1 MEADLTIGEARRL
14 LSRVGFLETLPAGE
28 LEDLARLSA
37 FSRLPAGGA
46 FVVGPEEH
54 AERMLLVLAGQVQVH
69 EADPTDRELTLSVL
83 EGGSFVGATG
93 LVDRRARELRVR
105 ALEPSL
111 LCRLGRGDLEA
122 LVLGRPEAGLRLVGS
137 LAARL
142 VRMEGRW
149 ADLAAKEVTARLAG
163 VLLMLVEGEGIMT
176 PEGPMIPT
184 RYTHQPAR
192 LHDRGQQGGHDQGVR
207 GAAGDRWRAPEEP
220 LRPRHGPGGPQA
232 RLRVVPPAPARFRE
246 LTRRSS

>member
-1 MEADLTIGEARRL
+1 MRASRPVEADLTIGEARRL

-28 LEDLARLSA
+28 LEDLARRSA
-37 FSRLPAGGA
+37 FSRLPAGGT

-54 AERMLLVLAGQVQVH
+54 AERMLLVLAGQVQVYD
-69 EADPTDRELTLSVL
+69 ADPTDRELTLSVL

-93 LVDRRARELRVR
+93 LASRRTRELRVR

-122 LVLGRPEAGLRLVGS
+122 LVLGRPEAGLALAGS
-137 LAARL
+137 LATRL
-142 VRMEGRW
+142 VWMEGRW

-163 VLLMLVEGEGIMT
+163 VLLMLVEEEGIMT

-184 RYTHQPAR
+184 RYTHRQ
-192 LHDRGQQGGHDQGVR
+192 LSSMI
-207 GAAGDRWRAPEEP
+207 GANREATTRA
-220 LRPRHGPGGPQA
+220 
-232 RLRVVPPAPARFRE
+232 FRE
-246 LTRRSS
+246 LQEIGGVELRSRYVHVTDPEALRHASG